1 MSSFTISGQQ
11 VVATAAVEAALEYFR
26 QGQIGIPSV
35 AAVTAGAI
43 VVQNLAASK
52 YDPAAAD
59 IPALA
64 STAAGGALGGWAV
77 GADPINGAIAGAAGN
92 YISTQLSS

>member
-1 MSSFTISGQQ
+1 MSSSFTISGKQ
-11 VVATAAVEAALEYFR
+11 VAVTAAVEAALEYFR
-26 QGQIGIPSV
+26 QGQIAIPTV

-43 VVQNLAASK
+43 LVQNLAASK

-59 IPALA
+59 IPSLA
-64 STAAGGALGGWAV
+64 AAVGGGALGGWAI

-92 YISTQLSS
+92 YASSMS